1 MRSRWSIDELQ
12 VKFIKKEGETVN
24 GIALM
29 LSGLPG
35 RANLMQA
42 SSDVSLGAKG
52 YASYHLFGQELY
64 ITTTHI
70 STLIVMAVLIAFAF
84 AANRAIKNA
93 DPNKVP
99 GPFLNVIELLVEQ
112 LDGLVISNM
121 GAKQGPKFANYVGT
135 IAAFIL
141 VSNIS
146 GLFGL
151 RPPTA
156 DYGVTLPLA
165 LVTWVMIQFN
175 GFKYQKFGKIK
186 GLFEPFFLFFPINL
200 ISEFATPVSM
210 SLRLFGNILSG
221 TVMMALIY
229 GLLPKVLTLVWPAA
243 LHAYLDLFSGAI
255 QTFVFIML
263 TMVFIADAIGDE
275 AAA

>member
-1 MRSRWSIDELQ
+1 MNQ
-12 VKFIKKEGETVN
+12 GVAFVN
-24 GIALM
+24 LI
-29 LSGLPG
+29 
-35 RANLMQA
+35 RASN
-42 SSDVSLGAKG
+42 DVSLGVKSFG
-52 YASYHLFGQELY
+52 QYELFGQTLH

-70 STLIVMAVLIAFAF
+70 STLIVMIVLLTFAIF
-84 AANRAIKNA
+84 ANRAIKRA

-99 GPFLNVIELLVEQ
+99 GPFLNVVEMLVEM
-112 LDGLVISNM
+112 LDNLVVANM
-121 GAKQGPKFANYVGT
+121 GAKQAPKFANYIGT
-135 IAAFIL
+135 LAIFVFI
-141 VSNIS
+141 SNIS

-156 DYGVTLPLA
+156 DYGVTFPLA
-165 LVTWVMIQFN
+165 IITWIMIQFN

-186 GLFEPFFLFFPINL
+186 GLFEPIFLFFPINL
-200 ISEFATPVSM
+200 IGEFATPISM

-229 GLLPKVLTLVWPAA
+229 GLLPKLCTLIWPAA

-263 TMVFIADAIGDE
+263 TMVFVADAIGDE
-275 AAA
+275 TSA

>member
-1 MRSRWSIDELQ
+1 M
-12 VKFIKKEGETVN
+12 N
-24 GIALM
+24 GIASV

-35 RANLMQA
+35 KANLIQA
-42 SSDVSLGAKG
+42 SGEVSLGVKA

-70 STLIVMAVLIAFAF
+70 STLIVMVVLIAFCLV
-84 AANRAIKNA
+84 ANKAIKNA
-93 DPNKVP
+93 DPNEVP
-99 GPFLNVIELLVEQ
+99 GPFLNFIELLVEM
-112 LDGLVISNM
+112 LDNLVISNM
-121 GAKQGPKFANYVGT
+121 GAKHGPKFANYVGT
-135 IAAFIL
+135 IAGFIFF
-141 VSNIS
+141 SNIS

-156 DYGVTLPLA
+156 DFGVTLPLA
-165 LVTWVMIQFN
+165 LITWVMIQFN
-175 GFKYQKFGKIK
+175 GFKYKKMGKIK
-186 GLFEPFFLFFPINL
+186 ALFEPIPLFFPINL

-221 TVMMALIY
+221 SVMMALIY
-229 GLLPKVLTLVWPAA
+229 GLLPKVATLIWPAA
-243 LHAYLDLFSGAI
+243 LHAYLDVFSGAI
-255 QTFVFIML
+255 QTFVFMML